1 MAPAFDTL
9 AYARRLREGG
19 FTEQQAETQAAALAA
34 AMTEN
39 LATKQDLAELRS
51 HIDARFERI
60 DLRFE
65 KVDARFEKIDAR
77 FERIDERFGTVDT
90 RFEELEK
97 RLNLSTG
104 KQIADLR
111 SQMTLQLMVHTLAIV
126 GAVSALVK
134 LL

>member
-1 MAPAFDTL
+1 MAPSFDTL

-39 LATKQDLAELRS
+39 LATRQDLAELRS
-51 HIDARFERI
+51 HIDARFETVDI
-60 DLRFE
+60 RFE
-65 KVDARFEKIDAR
+65 D
-77 FERIDERFGTVDT
+77 
-90 RFEELEK
+90 LEK
-97 RLNLSTG
+97 RLNLSIA

-111 SQMTLQLMVHTLAIV
+111 SQMTLQMMVHTLAIV